1 MSYSKSVSG
10 IQRIGTT
17 QRWSDAVV
25 FNRVAYLCE
34 VPSDVEG
41 DIQAQTREVFG
52 LLKSRLGEVGSNLEH
67 ILNATVY
74 LPFPEDL
81 PAFNALWDAWIP
93 QGCAPVRACI
103 HARLTNPNMR
113 VEITLQAAVADP
125 A

>member
-34 VPSDVEG
+34 VPSDVDG
-41 DIQAQTREVFG
+41 DIQAQTHEVLG
-52 LLKSRLGEVGSNLEH
+52 LLKERLESLGSNLEH
-67 ILNATVY
+67 ILNATIY
-74 LPFPEDL
+74 IPFPEDL
-81 PAFNALWDAWIP
+81 AAFNSIWDAWLP
-93 QGCAPVRACI
+93 LGTAPVRACI
-103 HARLTNPNMR
+103 HASLTNPKMR
-113 VEITLQAAVADP
+113 VEITMQAAIADL